1 MSNVSIFFFFLQ
13 EQQSQLAVERVMS
26 KYTQSVD
33 EIASDSG
40 DEDGESSDHAN
51 IEAALSDIDDI
62 D

>member
-1 MSNVSIFFFFLQ
+1 M
-13 EQQSQLAVERVMS
+13 MS